1 MCSGEDS
8 PESQKTRSSSC
19 SFAASP
25 DCIDTLANELWT
37 AIFSFLDGLSLTMLS
52 MVCRSWNDLVN
63 NNKLWHKAY
72 FMERISFLGPTKS
85 VKILSSDKEQSERND
100 YRKKW
105 KIFYRRKVDAINFEK
120 LNMIT
125 VRFSLIFLAGSTSHH
140 TKTNHTS
147 LPPLPS
153 VCP

>member
-8 PESQKTRSSSC
+8 PESQKSRSSSS
-19 SFAASP
+19 SFAASS

-63 NNKLWHKAY
+63 TNNKLWHKAY
-72 FMERISFLGPTKS
+72 FMERISFLGSTTKS
-85 VKILSSDKEQSERND
+85 VKILSSDKEQSERKD

-105 KIFYRRKVDAINFEK
+105 KTYYRRKVDAINFEK

-125 VRFSLIFLAGSTSHH
+125 VQFSLIFAHRFYYSSY
-140 TKTNHTS
+140 KEFFD
-147 LPPLPS
+147 
-153 VCP
+153 